1 MDQPARKPRPTP
13 VTDSG
18 SVHDYPYALLKPVF
32 VNPTLAEARDVDE
45 GLSEMLDLIPPTVT
59 RYRLLLYLYS
69 FGLQYI
75 TVYIGIQ
82 NCTNT
87 VSF

>member
-32 VNPTLAEARDVDE
+32 VNPTLAEDVDE
-45 GLSEMLDLIPPTVT
+45 GLSEMLDLIPYAMQRPLTKA
-59 RYRLLLYLYS
+59 RKN
-69 FGLQYI
+69 G
-75 TVYIGIQ
+75 
-82 NCTNT
+82 
-87 VSF
+87 